1 MGLENGLVLHTRE
14 PIEIPEEIWA
24 DFSIGEGPLK
34 YSYELLYFRK
44 CWNIRREVVRA
55 LNADYEY
62 CGKAWLTIDEI
73 KKIWWAIS
81 EVNHKGAWE
90 DNESIWT
97 WDEIKDRLDHSL
109 LALEWL
115 VKFMRQ
121 HVGEKKPFYMV
132 EFYDSY

>member
-1 MGLENGLVLHTRE
+1 MGLDNGLILHTRE
-14 PIEIPEEIWA
+14 PIEIPEEIEA
-24 DFSIGEGPLK
+24 DFSIEEGPLK
-34 YSYELLYFRK
+34 FSHELLYFRK

-62 CGKAWLTIDEI
+62 CGKAWLTIDEV

-81 EVNHKGAWE
+81 EVNHKGAWD
-90 DNESIWT
+90 DNDSIWT

-121 HVGEKKPFYMV
+121 HVGEKEPFYMV

>member
-1 MGLENGLVLHTRE
+1 MGLDNGLILHTRK
-14 PIEIPEEIWA
+14 PIEIPEEIEV
-24 DFSIGEGPLK
+24 DFSIEEGPLK

-62 CGKAWLTIDEI
+62 CGKAWLTIDEV

-81 EVNHKGAWE
+81 EVNHKGAWD
-90 DNESIWT
+90 DNDSIWT

-121 HVGEKKPFYMV
+121 HVGEKEPFYMV

>member
-1 MGLENGLVLHTRE
+1 MGLDNGLILHTRE
-14 PIEIPEEIWA
+14 PIEIPEELHFNLSME
-24 DFSIGEGPLK
+24 DEPLK

-62 CGKAWLTIDEI
+62 CGKAWLTIDEV

-81 EVNHKGAWE
+81 EVNHKGAWD
-90 DNESIWT
+90 DNDSIWT

-121 HVGEKKPFYMV
+121 HAGEKEPFYMV

>member
-1 MGLENGLVLHTRE
+1 MGLDNGLILHTRK
-14 PIEIPEEIWA
+14 PIEIPEEIEV
-24 DFSIGEGPLK
+24 DFSIEEGPLK

-62 CGKAWLTIDEI
+62 CGKAWLTINEV

-81 EVNHKGAWE
+81 EVNHKGAWD
-90 DNESIWT
+90 DNDSIWT

>member
-1 MGLENGLVLHTRE
+1 MGLDNGLILHTRE

-24 DFSIGEGPLK
+24 DFSIEEGPFK

-121 HVGEKKPFYMV
+121 HVGEKEPFYMV

>member
-1 MGLENGLVLHTRE
+1 MGLENGLILHTRE
-14 PIEIPEEIWA
+14 PIEIPEEIEV
-24 DFSIGEGPLK
+24 DFSIEEGPLK
-34 YSYELLYFRK
+34 FSYELLYFRK

-62 CGKAWLTIDEI
+62 CGKAWLTIDEV

-81 EVNHKGAWE
+81 EVNHKGAWD
-90 DNESIWT
+90 DNDSIWT

-121 HVGEKKPFYMV
+121 YVGEKEPFYMV

>member
-24 DFSIGEGPLK
+24 DFSIEEGPLK
-34 YSYELLYFRK
+34 FSYELLFFRK

-62 CGKAWLTIDEI
+62 CGKAWLTIDEV

-81 EVNHKGAWE
+81 EVNHKSAWG
-90 DNESIWT
+90 DNDSIWT
-97 WDEIKDRLDHSL
+97 WGEIKDRLDHSL

-115 VKFMRQ
+115 VKFMRK
-121 HVGEKKPFYMV
+121 HVGEKEPFYMV

>member
-1 MGLENGLVLHTRE
+1 MGLDNGLILHTRE
-14 PIEIPEEIWA
+14 PIEIPEEIEA
-24 DFSIGEGPLK
+24 DVSIEEGPLK
-34 YSYELLYFRK
+34 FSYELLYFRK
-44 CWNIRREVVRA
+44 CWNVRREVVRA

-62 CGKAWLTIDEI
+62 CGKAWLTIDEV

-81 EVNHKGAWE
+81 EVNHKGAWD
-90 DNESIWT
+90 DNDSIWT

-121 HVGEKKPFYMV
+121 HVGEKEPFYMV